1 MEIRGGK
8 WGPKLFLPVVLVK
21 ILKKYTNL
29 LARDLNFINKIRG
42 KRVYL
47 KHNGQKQF
55 WPPLLNVGMGGLV
68 SVHIITQRDHK
79 IYFNCH

>member
-1 MEIRGGK
+1 VAWTL
-8 WGPKLFLPVVLVK
+8 WGQAFKTHKQKIPLASNIPFYLFPKLFLPLVLVN

-47 KHNGQKQF
+47 KPMEF
-55 WPPLLNVGMGGLV
+55 
-68 SVHIITQRDHK
+68 
-79 IYFNCH
+79 FACEF

>member
-1 MEIRGGK
+1 MTIKVYFMVPLGNYMDRYEPPHPHIQK

-47 KHNGQKQF
+47 KPMEF
-55 WPPLLNVGMGGLV
+55 
-68 SVHIITQRDHK
+68 
-79 IYFNCH
+79 FACEF